1 MLADKATAKRVI
13 QKYTR
18 DNDEEILE
26 TTYQYAVDYVV
37 RPPYPTRDGILEALK
52 QTTHPKAKTTNPD
65 DFLDTSLV
73 KSLEDT
79 GFFQQIGLR
88 AR

>member
-1 MLADKATAKRVI
+1 MLAG
-13 QKYTR
+13 
-18 DNDEEILE
+18 ESEILE

-73 KSLEDT
+73 RSLEDT
-79 GFFQQIGLR
+79 GFFQQVGLR